1 MFTDEEIFEE
11 VKKIQYLYGLKKEIR
26 YGEIRTEV
34 GESVAEHIYA
44 LHVLATYFLELENPS
59 HDWDRAHIYEMIT
72 WHDMDE
78 VETGDMIGYKKTE
91 ADRKREA
98 TAMQTVLEKVP
109 SVIRERV
116 TAVIEEYQNQATQEA
131 RFVKALDKIEP
142 LFHLYNE
149 NGKRILLRNKTTL
162 HDSRIIKDS
171 YVEPF
176 PYIKQFNEVLNM
188 QMDKEGFYT
197 KELL

>member
-1 MFTDEEIFEE
+1 MFTDEEIFGE

-26 YGEIRTEV
+26 YGEVRTEV

-59 HDWDRAHIYEMIT
+59 YDWNRANIYEMIT

-78 VETGDMIGYKKTE
+78 VETGDMIGYKKTD

-98 TAMQTVLEKVP
+98 TAMQIVLEKIP
-109 SVIRERV
+109 STITKKV
-116 TAVIEEYQNQATQEA
+116 TAVITEYQNQTTAEA

-149 NGKRILLRNKTTL
+149 NGKRILLHNKTTL
-162 HDSRIIKDS
+162 HDSRTIKDP
-171 YVEPF
+171 YVEAF
-176 PYIKQFNEVLNM
+176 PYIKQFNEVLNV
-188 QMDKEGFYT
+188 QMDREGYYSN
-197 KELL
+197 